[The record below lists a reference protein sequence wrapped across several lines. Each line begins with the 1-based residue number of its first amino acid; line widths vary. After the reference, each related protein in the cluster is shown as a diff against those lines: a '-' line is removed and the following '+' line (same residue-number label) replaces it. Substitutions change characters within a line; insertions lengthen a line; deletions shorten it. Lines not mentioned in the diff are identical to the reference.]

1 MKRNKLTKSFAVLM
15 LLMACLLL
23 PYGTAA
29 AASKTFT
36 PIGQY
41 YGAKV
46 KLGKYYVYRGG
57 PDGRWFGFSKKK
69 NPTEEQESVIAA
81 REDAVSNGT
90 VVYCYHDD
98 WDPGNSIRSHTIWK
112 VTMKNNSRKKL
123 KVVKDKQDPTESSWD
138 GFRFGTAYNNKLY
151 YNATAKLTKKDSS
164 YVRTFKLVRLD
175 TKTKKTKTVRKDFEI
190 LGCTKEYIFGR
201 TVKNKYYVFKLKN
214 GRFYKV
220 SGISK
225 DGVVIT
231 HAYKNTVYGAQFTKK
246 RNEGYGK
253 IVLFSFNGAKKKIK
267 KLKTWTISTD
277 RFLDGCFEVNGFKY
291 TKSLVEFYKYNLS
304 TKKISTISDRDYD
317 YDLAPDYGD
326 GEE

>member
-1 MKRNKLTKSFAVLM
+1 MKRNKLTRSFAVLM

-41 YGAKV
+41 YGANV

-57 PDGRWFGFSKKK
+57 PDARWFGFSKKK
-69 NPTEEQESVIAA
+69 NPTEEQQTALPA

-90 VVYCYHDD
+90 VIYSYRNN
-98 WDPGNSIRSHTIWK
+98 WDPGNSIRSHTIYK
-112 VTMKNNSRKKL
+112 TDMKTHSNKKI
-123 KVVKDKQDPTESSWD
+123 KVVKDKQDPMESSQD
-138 GFRFGTAYNNKLY
+138 GFRFGTAYNKYLY
-151 YNATAKLTKKDSS
+151 YNATAKLTKKDSY

-175 TKTKKTKTVRKDFEI
+175 TKSKKTKTVRKDFEI
-190 LGCTKEYIFGR
+190 LGCTKDYIFGR

-214 GRFYKV
+214 GKFYKV
-220 SGISK
+220 SGTPK
-225 DGVVIT
+225 GGVVIT

-246 RNEGYGK
+246 RTEGYGK
-253 IVLFSFNGAKKKIK
+253 ILLFSFNGAKKKINK
-267 KLKTWTISTD
+267 IKTWTVSED
-277 RFLDGCFEVNGFKY
+277 KFLDGCFEENGFKY
-291 TKSLVEFYKYNLS
+291 TKNLVEFYKYDLA
-304 TKKISTISDRDYD
+304 KKSVSTISDRDYD

-326 GEE
+326 EEE